1 VSAIAAWT
9 RLAAMRWI
17 PLLFIG
23 TALVSGCAADIPQPQ
38 RAGMDVSVNKPDP
51 IHGITQETAN
61 GKERF
66 VWCGVCPSLTPK
78 VSDSTGQTTM
88 HASSGAVNAGNRR
101 KPTAVIHFDF
111 NSTIIKSSEAIKL
124 TGLLKGI
131 GRNATF
137 ILRGYTDAA
146 GNRSYNQSLA
156 SMRAEAVRR
165 WLSTHIKQQIRYDI
179 RAYGKC
185 CYARQP
191 GFSPE
196 NRRVEIYLREE
207 EER

>member
-1 VSAIAAWT
+1 
-9 RLAAMRWI
+9 MRRI
-17 PLLFIG
+17 SLLFIG
-23 TALVSGCAADIPQPQ
+23 TIVVSGCATHVPQHQ
-38 RAGMDVSVNKPDP
+38 RAGMVVSANKTNP
-51 IHGITQETAN
+51 IHGVTQETAN
-61 GKERF
+61 GKEHF
-66 VWCGVCPSLTPK
+66 VWCGACPSPTPK
-78 VSDSTGQTTM
+78 VSDRPGQSTM
-88 HASSGAVNAGNRR
+88 VASSGAANAGNRR
-101 KPTAVIHFDF
+101 EPGTVIYFDF
-111 NSTIIKSSEAIKL
+111 NSAVIRPDEAVKL

-191 GFSPE
+191 GLSPE

>member
-1 VSAIAAWT
+1 VSVIAAWVK
-9 RLAAMRWI
+9 LAAMRRI
-17 PLLFIG
+17 SLFLLG
-23 TALVSGCAADIPQPQ
+23 TVLVSGCAADIPQQQ
-38 RAGMDVSVNKPDP
+38 RDGMDVSVNKPKP
-51 IHGITQETAN
+51 VHGITQETA
-61 GKERF
+61 GGKKERF
-66 VWCGVCPSLTPK
+66 VWCGACPPLTLKIADRP
-78 VSDSTGQTTM
+78 DQEAGGTPPGM
-88 HASSGAVNAGNRR
+88 ANAGKRG
-101 KPTAVIHFDF
+101 KPDTVIHFDF
-111 NSTIIKSSEAIKL
+111 NSAVIRPDEAVKL

-185 CYARQP
+185 CYARNP
-191 GFSPE
+191 GLRPE

-207 EER
+207 D